1 MIAGHEIPRPRPHAA
16 PERAP
21 HQPSSSTVHPMT
33 RAVHIIGSKQL
44 GGAERFYL
52 RLIQALHERGHD
64 TTAFLR
70 RGSEV
75 VGEVPPGIPVVE
87 LPMRTVWDPL
97 SKWEVR
103 RAIARVAPQ
112 IVLTYMGRA
121 TRLTHI
127 RPDSGMV
134 HVSRLGGY
142 YKLDGY
148 RHAHAWIGNTRGL
161 CDYMINYGLPA
172 TRVFHIYNFID
183 LPPAADPGRR
193 AAMRAA
199 CGLADTDIVMVTAGR
214 FVEVKGHRDLLAAI
228 ARLPARL
235 DDRPLKLV
243 MVGDGILG
251 DALRDQAKQL
261 AISDRI
267 VWAGWQTDP
276 GAYYDMADLVV
287 FPSLDRETLG
297 NVILEAWAHRRPLVT
312 TLSRGAREITRHGE
326 DAWCVPCN
334 DPDALAAGIMTV
346 LKDETLSAAMVEHGE
361 HKVHRQFGQEAI
373 VNQYST
379 LFDSLLARG
388 TTAVEPGA

>member
-1 MIAGHEIPRPRPHAA
+1 MIK
-16 PERAP
+16 
-21 HQPSSSTVHPMT
+21 V
-33 RAVHIIGSKQL
+33 VHIIGSKQL

-52 RLIQALHERGHD
+52 RLVQALQKGGQ
-64 TTAFLR
+64 TTVAFLR

-75 VGEVPPGIPVVE
+75 VREVPPEIPVIE

-103 RAIARVAPQ
+103 RAIARVAPN

-127 RPDSGMV
+127 RPGGGIV

-161 CDYMINYGLPA
+161 CGYMIEHGLPA
-172 TRVFHIYNFID
+172 SRVYHIYNFID
-183 LPPAADPGRR
+183 FPPAADPGRR
-193 AAMRAA
+193 AAMRTA
-199 CGLADTDIVMVTAGR
+199 CGLSDTDIVMVTAGR
-214 FVEVKGHRDLLAAI
+214 FVEVKGHRDLLAAF
-228 ARLPARL
+228 ARLPASL
-235 DDRPLKLV
+235 DDRTLKLL

-251 DALRDQAKQL
+251 DALRHQAKQL

-267 VWAGWQTDP
+267 VWAGWQTEP
-276 GAYYDMADLVV
+276 GGYYDMADLVV
-287 FPSLDRETLG
+287 FPSLERETLG

-334 DPDALAAGIMTV
+334 DPAGLAEGIMTV
-346 LKDETLSAAMVEHGE
+346 LNNKALRAAMVDHGE
-361 HKVHRQFGQEAI
+361 YKVRNQFGQEAI
-373 VNQYST
+373 VNQYSA
-379 LFDSLLARG
+379 LFDRLLARSA
-388 TTAVEPGA
+388 TAVESGT